1 MKTSD
6 ALAIRMAIRSGEV
19 FEVGEGARVSVWGPR
34 VQIALGFAAIYLIWG
49 STYLGI
55 RYAVETIPPLLMM
68 GIRHTTAGVLVYGW
82 ARSRGAAAPTWKHWG
97 YAAVAGLFLFVA
109 GHGVLAWAEQKIPS
123 GMAALLCATLPL
135 WTVLVARIQGAEEKL
150 SGRAWAGFILGFAGV
165 VVLIGPS
172 ALSGHGTLSLMG
184 VLAGITSTLA
194 WAIGT
199 IYSKSVRMSSSA
211 MLSAAMQMIA
221 GGLLLLLAASASGE
235 SMHAAS
241 FSVRSLLALA
251 YLILFGSI
259 VAFTVFTWLLTVASP
274 SRVSTYSYVNPVV
287 AVLLGWA
294 LAGEAAGWN
303 TWVAAIIIIAGVAL
317 VSTKGAASQN

>member
-6 ALAIRMAIRSGEV
+6 AVAIRTAIRSGEV
-19 FEVGEGARVSVWGPR
+19 IEIGSRTSGPGSR
-34 VQIALGFAAIYLIWG
+34 VQVALGFAAIYLIWG

-68 GIRHTTAGVLVYGW
+68 GLRHTTAGILVYGW
-82 ARSRGAAAPTWKHWG
+82 ARVRGAAAPAWKHWA

-109 GHGVLAWAEQKIPS
+109 GHGILAWAEQKIPS

-135 WTVLVARIQGAEEKL
+135 WTVLVGRIQGAEQKL
-150 SGRAWAGFILGFAGV
+150 SGRAWAGLILGFAGV
-165 VVLIGPS
+165 AVLIGPS
-172 ALSGHGTLSLMG
+172 ALRGHGTLSLLG
-184 VLAGITSTLA
+184 ILAALLSSLA

-199 IYSKSVRMSSSA
+199 IYSKSVRMSSSSIV
-211 MLSAAMQMIA
+211 SAAMQMIA
-221 GGLLLLLAASASGE
+221 GGLLLLLAASAGGE
-235 SMHAAS
+235 SMRVAT
-241 FSVRSLLALA
+241 FSLRSLLALL

-259 VAFTVFTWLLTVASP
+259 IAFTVFTWLLTVSSP
-274 SRVSTYSYVNPVV
+274 SRVSTFAYVNPVV

-317 VSTKGAASQN
+317 VSTPAHSSKK